1 MPTST
6 PKPSTQTLMAERE
19 FQHRMMWDEL
29 HNGQFAAALA
39 HAEDYAH
46 LSNELNS
53 RFDVTA
59 LDYVEGE

>member
-1 MPTST
+1 
-6 PKPSTQTLMAERE
+6 
-19 FQHRMMWDEL
+19 MMWDEL

-39 HAEDYAH
+39 HAENLAH
-46 LSNELNS
+46 LSSELDS